1 MRSAALAV
9 GLVLAVLVAVFAT
22 REAGQDR
29 MTTHL
34 VGAVAPRLLAAR
46 WTETIGTST
55 TSGVAGCWSTSSP
68 PLASLAWRSTPSWWP
83 SRGARRV

>member
-1 MRSAALAV
+1 MNPVRSAALAV

-34 VGAVAPRLLAAR
+34 VGAVAPL
-46 WTETIGTST
+46 
-55 TSGVAGCWSTSSP
+55 
-68 PLASLAWRSTPSWWP
+68 SLIHISEPTRPY
-83 SRGARRV
+83 